1 MVWSKSETKLLFVSL
16 LYSIYYILR
25 YNFNKIC
32 SDLSFVEKFLTY
44 FIELLV
50 SNRCAS

>member
-32 SDLSFVEKFLTY
+32 SDLSFVEKFLT
-44 FIELLV
+44 
-50 SNRCAS
+50 